1 MQNVPT
7 NLSNLKSKVKEL
19 DVDKLLLVPV
29 DLSKL
34 SDVVKNVV
42 VKKDVYN
49 AKIKNIEDKTPDIT
63 NLATKTTLNA
73 KINEVKGEI
82 PSITNLATKTSL
94 NTVENKI
101 PSVSNLVNETDY
113 NTKINWTENKIT
125 HHNHDIYIT
134 TPEFNKVTSEN
145 FAARIKQAN
154 FVTKTEFDNKLTSFN
169 KRSTSN
175 KTRHLEVE
183 KKLTSLIT
191 KDYNF
196 FFGRVHFTSND
207 GFWNMFAY
215 QPTLN
220 VSESKIDKCT
230 EYIIGWKSKGL
241 HNSKLIA
248 LHGAFSPN
256 AKYFGN
262 EIGIQFNNT
271 SLVREKIS
279 YVKIVNV
286 YIVYD
291 LDNWSKK
298 NPKKFYTKKL
308 FIWSD

>member
-1 MQNVPT
+1 
-7 NLSNLKSKVKEL
+7 
-19 DVDKLLLVPV
+19 
-29 DLSKL
+29 
-34 SDVVKNVV
+34 
-42 VKKDVYN
+42 
-49 AKIKNIEDKTPDIT
+49 
-63 NLATKTTLNA
+63 
-73 KINEVKGEI
+73 
-82 PSITNLATKTSL
+82 
-94 NTVENKI
+94 
-101 PSVSNLVNETDY
+101 
-113 NTKINWTENKIT
+113 
-125 HHNHDIYIT
+125 
-134 TPEFNKVTSEN
+134 
-145 FAARIKQAN
+145 
-154 FVTKTEFDNKLTSFN
+154 
-169 KRSTSN
+169 
-175 KTRHLEVE
+175 
-183 KKLTSLIT
+183 
-191 KDYNF
+191 
-196 FFGRVHFTSND
+196 
-207 GFWNMFAY
+207 MFAY
-215 QPTLN
+215 QPTIN

-271 SLVREKIS
+271 SLVREKSS